1 MFDCSLDSVTAL
13 YRIAPLTVFLLGF
26 AVRPAWSQA
35 CKPASDSASVILL
48 ANMRH
53 VASSAAPWDS
63 VSRLRS
69 KLPRAAASDV
79 FLVQQN
85 TVCEK
90 ALAAFKA
97 AFRLLSPVPTTIA
110 VVKVGTVYVAMHPT
124 NTDGWPHVV
133 LDSTYAVLAKF
144 PL

>member
-1 MFDCSLDSVTAL
+1 MTAL
-13 YRIAPLTVFLLGF
+13 HRVARLTVFVLVL
-26 AVRPAWSQA
+26 AARPGLSQT
-35 CKPASDSASVILL
+35 CKPAADSASVILL

-53 VASSAAPWDS
+53 FGSSAAPRDS

-69 KLPRAAASDV
+69 KLPRVPASDV
-79 FLVQQN
+79 SLVQQN
-85 TVCEK
+85 TVCLQ

-97 AFRLLSPVPTTIA
+97 AISALSPVPTTIA

-133 LDSTYAVLAKF
+133 LDSAYAVLAKF
-144 PL
+144 AL